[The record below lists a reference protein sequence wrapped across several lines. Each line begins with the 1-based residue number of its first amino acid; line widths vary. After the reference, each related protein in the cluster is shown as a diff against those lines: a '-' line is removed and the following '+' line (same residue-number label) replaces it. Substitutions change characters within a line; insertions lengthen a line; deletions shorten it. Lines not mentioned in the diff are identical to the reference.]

1 MILFKFNY
9 QIFAMKKFILYFLI
23 SITSILSLLIVSNI
37 IKNNIHEKIS
47 KSNEEQSK
55 ELVLK
60 SLKTQV
66 KNTNFDYLNVQRPD
80 FVEIAKKSINT
91 VVHVKSSSSGG
102 DYSIEDFIFGR
113 SQRGPRMGSGS
124 GVIISSDG
132 YIVTNHHVIETAE
145 DIQITTN
152 NNQSYDAKI
161 IGSDEQNDIALL
173 KIETNDELP
182 YAVFGDSDTTQIG
195 EWVLAVGNPFNL
207 TSTVTAG
214 IISAKSRNLDPT
226 GRTTQSYIQTDAAV
240 NPGNSGGAL
249 INNKGE
255 LIGINTAI
263 QTQTGS
269 YVGYSFAVPSNIA
282 KKVIEDILEYGNVQY
297 GFLGVTGTSL
307 NSFRAK
313 ELDVLDTEGF
323 FISGIDKESGA
334 NSAGMKIGDI
344 IKDIDGIKIS
354 KFSDLKG
361 YLNTKRPN
369 DIVEVNLKR
378 DNQSKKVK
386 VRLNR
391 NERINFYLI
400 GILKNL
406 NPDELLERNLDDG
419 VKISEFNSDYKSYWE
434 DYGVKEND
442 IIKKINGED
451 IKSISDIDKIVSS
464 RKYYDPIS
472 IEILTQENK
481 LERFNFR

>member
-1 MILFKFNY
+1 
-9 QIFAMKKFILYFLI
+9 MKKFIFYFFV
-23 SITSILSLLIVSNI
+23 SIISILSILLVTNI
-37 IKNNIHEKIS
+37 IRNNIQEEIS
-47 KSNEEQSK
+47 KLKEEQSK
-55 ELVLK
+55 DLVLK
-60 SLKTQV
+60 SFKTQA
-66 KNTNFDYLNVQRPD
+66 KNTNFNYLDVQRPD

-113 SQRGPRMGSGS
+113 SQRRPQMGSGS

-132 YIVTNHHVIETAE
+132 YIITNHHVIETAE

-152 NNQSYDAKI
+152 NNQSYDAKV

-182 YAVFGDSDTTQIG
+182 YAVFGDSDSTQIG

-249 INNKGE
+249 INDKGE

-313 ELDVLDTEGF
+313 ELDVEDTEGF
-323 FISGIDKESGA
+323 FINGIDKESGA
-334 NSAGMKIGDI
+334 NSAGIKIGDI

-361 YLNTKRPN
+361 YLNTKRPD

-378 DNQSKKVK
+378 DNVSKKVR
-386 VRLNR
+386 VQLNK

-400 GILKNL
+400 GILKNMSSS
-406 NPDELLERNLDDG
+406 ELIDRDLERG

-434 DYGVKEND
+434 DYGVEEND
-442 IIKKINGED
+442 IIKKINGEE
-451 IKSISDIDKIVSS
+451 INSIADIDKIVKS

-472 IEILTQENK
+472 IEILTKDNK

>member
-1 MILFKFNY
+1 MKKILIYSVGIVSLILF
-9 QIFAMKKFILYFLI
+9 M
-23 SITSILSLLIVSNI
+23 LLTTYYIKSTIESNI
-37 IKNNIHEKIS
+37 EKI
-47 KSNEEQSK
+47 KSDNSK
-55 ELVLK
+55 EVMLENFK
-60 SLKTQV
+60 KTR
-66 KNTNFDYLNVQRPD
+66 NNDLTYLNTQTPD

-91 VVHVKSSSSGG
+91 VVHVKSASSNSS
-102 DYSIEDFIFGR
+102 DFSIEDFLFGR
-113 SQRGPRMGSGS
+113 AQKRPQMGSGS

-132 YIVTNHHVIETAE
+132 YIITNHHVIETAE

-152 NNQSYDAKI
+152 DNQSYEAKI

-173 KIETNDELP
+173 KIESSEELP
-182 YAVFGDSDTTQIG
+182 YAVFGDSDSTQIG

-214 IISAKSRNLDPT
+214 IISAKSRSLDPT
-226 GRTTQSYIQTDAAV
+226 GRTTLSYIQTDAAV

-249 INNKGE
+249 INDKGE

-282 KKVIEDILEYGNVQY
+282 KKVIEDILEYGIVQY

-307 NSFRAK
+307 NSARAK
-313 ELDVLDTEGF
+313 ELDVSDTEGF
-323 FISGIDKESGA
+323 YINGIDKESGA
-334 NSAGMKIGDI
+334 KSAGIKIGDI

-369 DIVEVNLKR
+369 DIVNINLKR
-378 DNQSKKVK
+378 DNESRKVS
-386 VRLNR
+386 VQLNR

-400 GILKNL
+400 GILKNMSQKELSKKEL
-406 NPDELLERNLDDG
+406 NQG
-419 VKISEFNSDYKSYWE
+419 VKISEFNSDYKNYWE
-434 DYGVKEND
+434 DYGVKEGD
-442 IIKKINGED
+442 VIKKINGTV
-451 IKSISDIDKIVSS
+451 INSIADIDKIVKS
-464 RKYYDPIS
+464 RNYYDPVT
-472 IEILTQENK
+472 IEILTTDNK
-481 LERFNFR
+481 IERFNFR

>member
-1 MILFKFNY
+1 MKKILIYSVGIVSLILF
-9 QIFAMKKFILYFLI
+9 M
-23 SITSILSLLIVSNI
+23 LLTTYYIKSTIESNI
-37 IKNNIHEKIS
+37 EKI
-47 KSNEEQSK
+47 KSDNSK
-55 ELVLK
+55 EVMLENFK
-60 SLKTQV
+60 KTR
-66 KNTNFDYLNVQRPD
+66 NNDLTYLNTQTPD

-91 VVHVKSSSSGG
+91 VVHVKSASSNSS
-102 DYSIEDFIFGR
+102 DFSIEDFLFGR
-113 SQRGPRMGSGS
+113 AQKRPQMGSGS

-132 YIVTNHHVIETAE
+132 YIITNHHVIETAE

-152 NNQSYDAKI
+152 DNQSYEAKI

-173 KIETNDELP
+173 KIESSEELP
-182 YAVFGDSDTTQIG
+182 YAVFGDSDSTQIG

-214 IISAKSRNLDPT
+214 IISAKSRSLDPT

-249 INNKGE
+249 INDKGE

-282 KKVIEDILEYGNVQY
+282 KKVIEDILEYGIVQY

-307 NSFRAK
+307 NSARAK
-313 ELDVLDTEGF
+313 ELDVSDTEGF
-323 FISGIDKESGA
+323 YINGIDKESGA
-334 NSAGMKIGDI
+334 KSA
-344 IKDIDGIKIS
+344 GIKIS

-369 DIVEVNLKR
+369 DIVNINLKR
-378 DNQSKKVK
+378 DNESRKVS
-386 VRLNR
+386 VQLNR

-400 GILKNL
+400 GILKNMSQKELSKKEL
-406 NPDELLERNLDDG
+406 NQG
-419 VKISEFNSDYKSYWE
+419 VKISEFNSDYKNYWE
-434 DYGVKEND
+434 DYGVKEGD
-442 IIKKINGED
+442 VIKKINGTTTT
-451 IKSISDIDKIVSS
+451 
-464 RKYYDPIS
+464 
-472 IEILTQENK
+472 L
-481 LERFNFR
+481 

>member
-1 MILFKFNY
+1 
-9 QIFAMKKFILYFLI
+9 MKKFIFYFFV
-23 SITSILSLLIVSNI
+23 SIISILSILVVTNI
-37 IKNNIHEKIS
+37 IRNNIQEEIS
-47 KSNEEQSK
+47 KLKEEQSK
-55 ELVLK
+55 DLVLK
-60 SLKTQV
+60 SFKTQA
-66 KNTNFDYLNVQRPD
+66 KNTNFNYLDVQRPD

-113 SQRGPRMGSGS
+113 SQRRPQMGSGS

-132 YIVTNHHVIETAE
+132 YIITNHHVIETAE

-182 YAVFGDSDTTQIG
+182 YAVFGDSDSTQIG

-249 INNKGE
+249 INDKGE

-313 ELDVLDTEGF
+313 ELDVEDTEGF
-323 FISGIDKESGA
+323 FINGIDKESGA
-334 NSAGMKIGDI
+334 NSAGIKIGDI

-361 YLNTKRPN
+361 YLNTKRPD

-378 DNQSKKVK
+378 DNVSKKVR
-386 VRLNR
+386 VQLNK

-400 GILKNL
+400 GILKNMSSS
-406 NPDELLERNLDDG
+406 ELIDRDLERG

-434 DYGVKEND
+434 DYGVEEND
-442 IIKKINGED
+442 IIKKINGEE
-451 IKSISDIDKIVSS
+451 INSIADIDKIVKS

-472 IEILTQENK
+472 IEILTKDNK

>member
-1 MILFKFNY
+1 
-9 QIFAMKKFILYFLI
+9 MKKFIFYLLV
-23 SITSILSLLIVSNI
+23 SIISILSILLVTNI
-37 IKNNIHEKIS
+37 IRNNIQKEIS
-47 KSNEEQSK
+47 KLKEEQSK
-55 ELVLK
+55 DLVLK
-60 SLKTQV
+60 NFKTQA
-66 KNTNFDYLNVQRPD
+66 KNTNFNYLDVQRPD
-80 FVEIAKKSINT
+80 FVEIAKKTINT

-113 SQRGPRMGSGS
+113 SQRRPQMGSGS

-132 YIVTNHHVIETAE
+132 YIITNHHVIEKAE

-182 YAVFGDSDTTQIG
+182 YAVFGDSDSTRIG

-249 INNKGE
+249 INDKGE

-263 QTQTGS
+263 QSQTGS

-313 ELDVLDTEGF
+313 ELDVKDTEGF
-323 FISGIDKESGA
+323 FINGIDKESGA
-334 NSAGMKIGDI
+334 NSAGIKIGDI

-361 YLNTKRPN
+361 YLNTKRPD

-378 DNQSKKVK
+378 DNVSKKVR
-386 VRLNR
+386 VQLNK

-400 GILKNL
+400 GILKNMSSS
-406 NPDELLERNLDDG
+406 ELIDRDLERG

-442 IIKKINGED
+442 IIKKINGEE
-451 IKSISDIDKIVSS
+451 INSIADIDKIVKS

-472 IEILTQENK
+472 IEILTKDNK

>member
-1 MILFKFNY
+1 
-9 QIFAMKKFILYFLI
+9 MKKFIFYFFV
-23 SITSILSLLIVSNI
+23 SIISILSIVLVANI
-37 IKNNIHEKIS
+37 IKNNIQVEIS
-47 KSNEEQSK
+47 KLKEEQSK
-55 ELVLK
+55 DLVLK
-60 SLKTQV
+60 SFKSHA
-66 KNTNFDYLNVQRPD
+66 KNTSFNYLDVQRPD

-91 VVHVKSSSSGG
+91 VVHVKSSSSRG

-113 SQRGPRMGSGS
+113 SQRRPQMGSGS

-132 YIVTNHHVIETAE
+132 YIITNHHVIDTAE

-173 KIETNDELP
+173 KIETNNELP
-182 YAVFGDSDTTQIG
+182 YAVFGDSDSTQIG

-214 IISAKSRNLDPT
+214 IISAKSRNLDLT

-249 INNKGE
+249 INDKGE

-313 ELDVLDTEGF
+313 ELDVEDTEGF
-323 FISGIDKESGA
+323 FINGIDKESGA
-334 NSAGMKIGDI
+334 NSAGIKIGDI

-361 YLNTKRPN
+361 YLNTKRPD

-378 DNQSKKVK
+378 DNVSKKVR
-386 VRLNR
+386 VQLNK

-400 GILKNL
+400 GILKNMSSS
-406 NPDELLERNLDDG
+406 ELIDRDLERG

-434 DYGVKEND
+434 DYGVEEND
-442 IIKKINGED
+442 IIKKINGEE
-451 IKSISDIDKIVSS
+451 INSIADIDKILKS

-472 IEILTQENK
+472 IEILTKDNN

>member
-1 MILFKFNY
+1 
-9 QIFAMKKFILYFLI
+9 MKKFIFYFFVSII
-23 SITSILSLLIVSNI
+23 SIISIVLVTNI
-37 IKNNIHEKIS
+37 ISNNIQEEIS
-47 KSNEEQSK
+47 KLKEEQSK

-60 SLKTQV
+60 SFKTQA
-66 KNTNFDYLNVQRPD
+66 KNTNFNYLDVQRPD

-113 SQRGPRMGSGS
+113 SQRRPQMGSGS

-132 YIVTNHHVIETAE
+132 YIITNHHVIETAE

-173 KIETNDELP
+173 KIETSDELP
-182 YAVFGDSDTTQIG
+182 YAVFGDSDSTQIG

-249 INNKGE
+249 INDKGE

-313 ELDVLDTEGF
+313 ELDVEDTEGF
-323 FISGIDKESGA
+323 FINGIDKESGA
-334 NSAGMKIGDI
+334 NSAGIKIGDI

-361 YLNTKRPN
+361 YLNTKRPD

-378 DNQSKKVK
+378 DNVSKKVR
-386 VRLNR
+386 VQLNK

-400 GILKNL
+400 GILKNMSSS
-406 NPDELLERNLDDG
+406 ELLDRDLERG

-434 DYGVKEND
+434 DYGVEEND
-442 IIKKINGED
+442 IIKKINGEE
-451 IKSISDIDKIVSS
+451 INSIADIDKIVKS

-472 IEILTQENK
+472 IEILTKDNK

>member
-1 MILFKFNY
+1 
-9 QIFAMKKFILYFLI
+9 MKKFIFYFFV
-23 SITSILSLLIVSNI
+23 SIISILSIVLVTNI
-37 IKNNIHEKIS
+37 IRNNIQEEIS
-47 KSNEEQSK
+47 KLKEEQSK
-55 ELVLK
+55 DLVLK
-60 SLKTQV
+60 SFKTQA
-66 KNTNFDYLNVQRPD
+66 KNTSFNYLDVQRPD

-113 SQRGPRMGSGS
+113 SQRRPQMGSGS

-132 YIVTNHHVIETAE
+132 YIITNHHVIETAE

-173 KIETNDELP
+173 KIETSDELP
-182 YAVFGDSDTTQIG
+182 YAVFGDSDSTQIG

-249 INNKGE
+249 INDKGE

-313 ELDVLDTEGF
+313 ELDVEDTEGF
-323 FISGIDKESGA
+323 FINGIDKESGA
-334 NSAGMKIGDI
+334 NSAGIKIGDI

-361 YLNTKRPN
+361 YLNTKRPD

-378 DNQSKKVK
+378 DNVSKKVR
-386 VRLNR
+386 VQLNK

-400 GILKNL
+400 GILKNMSSS
-406 NPDELLERNLDDG
+406 ELIDRDLERG

-434 DYGVKEND
+434 DYGVEEND
-442 IIKKINGED
+442 IIKKINGEE
-451 IKSISDIDKIVSS
+451 INSIADIDKIVKS

-472 IEILTQENK
+472 IEILTKDNK

>member
-1 MILFKFNY
+1 MKKILIYSVGIASLILFMLLTTNY
-9 QIFAMKKFILYFLI
+9 IKSTIE
-23 SITSILSLLIVSNI
+23 SNI
-37 IKNNIHEKIS
+37 EKI
-47 KSNEEQSK
+47 KSDNSK
-55 ELVLK
+55 ELMLENFK
-60 SLKTQV
+60 KTRNNDLTFLKTQ
-66 KNTNFDYLNVQRPD
+66 TPD

-91 VVHVKSSSSGG
+91 VVHVKSASSNSS
-102 DYSIEDFIFGR
+102 DFSIEDFLFGR
-113 SQRGPRMGSGS
+113 AQKRPQMGSGS

-132 YIVTNHHVIETAE
+132 YIITNHHVIETAE

-152 NNQSYDAKI
+152 DNQSYEAKI

-173 KIETNDELP
+173 KIESPEELP
-182 YAVFGDSDTTQIG
+182 YAVFGDSDSTQIG

-214 IISAKSRNLDPT
+214 IISAKSRSLDPT

-249 INNKGE
+249 INDKGE

-282 KKVIEDILEYGNVQY
+282 KKVIEDILEYGIVQY
-297 GFLGVTGTSL
+297 GFLGITGTAL
-307 NSFRAK
+307 NSARAK
-313 ELDVLDTEGF
+313 ELDVSDTEGF
-323 FISGIDKESGA
+323 YINGIDKESGA
-334 NSAGMKIGDI
+334 KSAGIKIGDI

-369 DIVEVNLKR
+369 DIVNVNLKR
-378 DNQSKKVK
+378 DNESKKVS
-386 VRLNR
+386 VQLNR

-400 GILKNL
+400 GILKNMSQK
-406 NPDELLERNLDDG
+406 ELSEKDLSKG
-419 VKISEFNSDYKSYWE
+419 VKISEFNADYKNYWE
-434 DYGVKEND
+434 DYGVKEGD
-442 IIKKINGED
+442 VIKKINGAV
-451 IKSISDIDKIVSS
+451 INSIADIDKIVKS
-464 RKYYDPIS
+464 RNYYDPVT
-472 IEILTQENK
+472 IEILTADNK
-481 LERFNFR
+481 TERFNFR

>member
-1 MILFKFNY
+1 MKKILIYSIGIVSLILF
-9 QIFAMKKFILYFLI
+9 M
-23 SITSILSLLIVSNI
+23 LLTTYYIKSTIESNI
-37 IKNNIHEKIS
+37 EKI
-47 KSNEEQSK
+47 KSENSK
-55 ELVLK
+55 ELMLENFK
-60 SLKTQV
+60 KTRNNDV
-66 KNTNFDYLNVQRPD
+66 TFLNTQTPD

-91 VVHVKSSSSGG
+91 VVHVKSASSNSS
-102 DYSIEDFIFGR
+102 DFSIEDFLFGR
-113 SQRGPRMGSGS
+113 AQKRPQMGSGS

-132 YIVTNHHVIETAE
+132 YIITNHHVIETAE

-152 NNQSYDAKI
+152 DNQSYEAKI

-173 KIETNDELP
+173 KIESSEELP
-182 YAVFGDSDTTQIG
+182 YAVFGDSDSTQIG

-214 IISAKSRNLDPT
+214 IISAKSRSLDPT

-249 INNKGE
+249 INDKGE

-282 KKVIEDILEYGNVQY
+282 KKVIEDILEYGIVQY

-307 NSFRAK
+307 NSARAK
-313 ELDVLDTEGF
+313 ELDVSDTEGF
-323 FISGIDKESGA
+323 YINGIDKESGA
-334 NSAGMKIGDI
+334 KSAGIKIGDI

-369 DIVEVNLKR
+369 DIVNISLKR
-378 DNQSKKVK
+378 DNESRKVS
-386 VRLNR
+386 VQLNR

-400 GILKNL
+400 GILKNMSEKELSQKEL
-406 NPDELLERNLDDG
+406 NQG
-419 VKISEFNSDYKSYWE
+419 VKISEFNSDYKNYWE
-434 DYGVKEND
+434 DYGVKEGD
-442 IIKKINGED
+442 IIKKINGNV
-451 IKSISDIDKIVSS
+451 INSIADIDKIVKS
-464 RKYYDPIS
+464 RNYYDPVT
-472 IEILTQENK
+472 IEILTADNK
-481 LERFNFR
+481 TERFNFR

>member
-1 MILFKFNY
+1 MKKILIYSVGIVSLILF
-9 QIFAMKKFILYFLI
+9 M
-23 SITSILSLLIVSNI
+23 LLTTYYIKSTIESNI
-37 IKNNIHEKIS
+37 EKI
-47 KSNEEQSK
+47 KSDNSK
-55 ELVLK
+55 EVMLENFK
-60 SLKTQV
+60 KTRS
-66 KNTNFDYLNVQRPD
+66 NDLTYLNTQTPD

-91 VVHVKSSSSGG
+91 VVHVKSASSNSS
-102 DYSIEDFIFGR
+102 DFSIEDFLFGR
-113 SQRGPRMGSGS
+113 AQKRPQMGSGS

-132 YIVTNHHVIETAE
+132 YIITNHHVIETAE

-152 NNQSYDAKI
+152 DNQSYEAKI

-173 KIETNDELP
+173 KIESSEELP
-182 YAVFGDSDTTQIG
+182 YAVFGDSDSTQIG

-214 IISAKSRNLDPT
+214 IISAKSRSLDPT

-249 INNKGE
+249 INDKGE

-282 KKVIEDILEYGNVQY
+282 KKVIEDILEYGIVQY

-307 NSFRAK
+307 NSARAK
-313 ELDVLDTEGF
+313 ELDVSDTEGF
-323 FISGIDKESGA
+323 YINGIDKESGA
-334 NSAGMKIGDI
+334 KSAGIKIGDI

-369 DIVEVNLKR
+369 DIVNINLKR
-378 DNQSKKVK
+378 DNESRKVS
-386 VRLNR
+386 VQLNR

-400 GILKNL
+400 GILKNMSQKELSEKEL
-406 NPDELLERNLDDG
+406 NQG
-419 VKISEFNSDYKSYWE
+419 VKISEFNSDYKNYWE
-434 DYGVKEND
+434 DYGVKEGD
-442 IIKKINGED
+442 VIKKINGTV
-451 IKSISDIDKIVSS
+451 INSIADIDKIVKS
-464 RKYYDPIS
+464 RNYYDPVT
-472 IEILTQENK
+472 IEILTTDNK
-481 LERFNFR
+481 TERFNFR

>member
-1 MILFKFNY
+1 MVKFKY
-9 QIFAMKKFILYFLI
+9 QFLVMKKFIFYFFV
-23 SITSILSLLIVSNI
+23 SIISILSIVLVTNI
-37 IKNNIHEKIS
+37 IRNNIQEEIS
-47 KSNEEQSK
+47 KLKEEQSK
-55 ELVLK
+55 DLVLK
-60 SLKTQV
+60 SFKTQA
-66 KNTNFDYLNVQRPD
+66 KNTNFNYLDVQRPD

-113 SQRGPRMGSGS
+113 SQRRPQMGSGS

-132 YIVTNHHVIETAE
+132 YIITNHHVIETAE

-173 KIETNDELP
+173 KIETSDELP
-182 YAVFGDSDTTQIG
+182 YAVFGDSDSTQIG

-249 INNKGE
+249 INDKGE

-313 ELDVLDTEGF
+313 ELDVEDTEGF
-323 FISGIDKESGA
+323 FINGIDKESGA
-334 NSAGMKIGDI
+334 NSAGIKIGDI

-361 YLNTKRPN
+361 YLNTKRPD

-378 DNQSKKVK
+378 DNVSKKVR
-386 VRLNR
+386 VQLNK

-400 GILKNL
+400 GILKNMSSS
-406 NPDELLERNLDDG
+406 ELTDRDLERG

-434 DYGVKEND
+434 DYGVEEND
-442 IIKKINGED
+442 IIKKINGEE
-451 IKSISDIDKIVSS
+451 INSIADIDKIVKS

-472 IEILTQENK
+472 IEILTKDNK

>member
-1 MILFKFNY
+1 MKKILIYSVGIVSLILF
-9 QIFAMKKFILYFLI
+9 M
-23 SITSILSLLIVSNI
+23 LLTTHYIKSTIESNI
-37 IKNNIHEKIS
+37 EKI
-47 KSNEEQSK
+47 KSDNSK
-55 ELVLK
+55 EVMLENFK
-60 SLKTQV
+60 KTR
-66 KNTNFDYLNVQRPD
+66 NNDLTYLNTQTPD

-91 VVHVKSSSSGG
+91 VVHVKSASSNSS
-102 DYSIEDFIFGR
+102 DFSIEDFLFGR
-113 SQRGPRMGSGS
+113 AQKRPQMGSGS

-132 YIVTNHHVIETAE
+132 YIITNHHVIETAE

-152 NNQSYDAKI
+152 DNQSYEAKI

-173 KIETNDELP
+173 KIESSEELP
-182 YAVFGDSDTTQIG
+182 YAVFGDSDSTQIG

-214 IISAKSRNLDPT
+214 IISAKSRSLDPT

-249 INNKGE
+249 INDKGE

-282 KKVIEDILEYGNVQY
+282 KKVIEDILEYGIVQY

-307 NSFRAK
+307 NSARAK
-313 ELDVLDTEGF
+313 ELDVSDTEGF
-323 FISGIDKESGA
+323 YINGIDKESGA
-334 NSAGMKIGDI
+334 KSAGIKIGDI

-369 DIVEVNLKR
+369 DIVNINLKR
-378 DNQSKKVK
+378 DNESRKVS
-386 VRLNR
+386 VQLNR

-400 GILKNL
+400 GILKNMSQKELSKKEL
-406 NPDELLERNLDDG
+406 NQG
-419 VKISEFNSDYKSYWE
+419 VKISEFNSDYKNYWE
-434 DYGVKEND
+434 DYGVKEGD
-442 IIKKINGED
+442 VIKKINGTV
-451 IKSISDIDKIVSS
+451 INSIADIDKIVKS
-464 RKYYDPIS
+464 RNYYDPVT
-472 IEILTQENK
+472 IEILTTDNK
-481 LERFNFR
+481 TERFNFR

>member
-1 MILFKFNY
+1 MKKILIYSIGIVSLILF
-9 QIFAMKKFILYFLI
+9 M
-23 SITSILSLLIVSNI
+23 LLTTYYIKSTIESNI
-37 IKNNIHEKIS
+37 EKI
-47 KSNEEQSK
+47 KSENSK
-55 ELVLK
+55 ELMLENFK
-60 SLKTQV
+60 KTRNNDV
-66 KNTNFDYLNVQRPD
+66 TFLNTQTPD

-91 VVHVKSSSSGG
+91 VVHVKSASSNSS
-102 DYSIEDFIFGR
+102 DFSIEDFLFGR
-113 SQRGPRMGSGS
+113 AQKRPQMGSGS

-132 YIVTNHHVIETAE
+132 YIITNHHVIETAE

-152 NNQSYDAKI
+152 DNQSYEAKI

-173 KIETNDELP
+173 KIESSEELP
-182 YAVFGDSDTTQIG
+182 YAVFGDSDSTQIG

-214 IISAKSRNLDPT
+214 IISAKSRSLDPT

-249 INNKGE
+249 INDKGE

-282 KKVIEDILEYGNVQY
+282 KKVIEDILEYGIVQY

-307 NSFRAK
+307 NSARAK
-313 ELDVLDTEGF
+313 ELDVSDTEGF
-323 FISGIDKESGA
+323 YINGIDKESGA
-334 NSAGMKIGDI
+334 KSAGIKIGDI

-369 DIVEVNLKR
+369 DIVNINLKR
-378 DNQSKKVK
+378 DNESRKVS
-386 VRLNR
+386 VQLNR

-400 GILKNL
+400 GILKNMSQKELSEKEL
-406 NPDELLERNLDDG
+406 NQG
-419 VKISEFNSDYKSYWE
+419 VKISEFNSDYKNYWE
-434 DYGVKEND
+434 DYGVKEGD
-442 IIKKINGED
+442 VIKKINGNV
-451 IKSISDIDKIVSS
+451 INSIADIDKIVKS
-464 RKYYDPIS
+464 RNYYDPVT
-472 IEILTQENK
+472 IEILTADNK
-481 LERFNFR
+481 TERFNFR

>member
-1 MILFKFNY
+1 
-9 QIFAMKKFILYFLI
+9 MKKIFFY
-23 SITSILSLLIVSNI
+23 SIGLLVLTSSVLFTFSYINYSIE
-37 IKNNIHEKIS
+37 EKID
-47 KSNEEQSK
+47 KINNEKSK
-55 ELVLK
+55 ELMLDNFK
-60 SLKTQV
+60 KTQ
-66 KNTNFDYLNVQRPD
+66 NTNFSYLDSQKPD

-91 VVHVKSSSSGG
+91 VVHVKSASSSES
-102 DYSIEDFIFGR
+102 DFSIEDFLFGR
-113 SQRGPRMGSGS
+113 VERKPQLGSGS

-132 YIVTNHHVIETAE
+132 YIVTNHHVIENAE
-145 DIQITTN
+145 NIQITSN
-152 NNQSYDAKI
+152 NNQSYNAKI

-173 KIETNDELP
+173 KIESLEELP
-182 YAVFGDSDTTQIG
+182 YAVFGDSDSTQIG

-214 IISAKSRNLDPT
+214 IISAKSRSLDPT

-249 INNKGE
+249 INEKGE

-282 KKVIEDILEYGNVQY
+282 KKVIEDILEYGIVQY

-307 NSFRAK
+307 NSSRAN
-313 ELDVLDTEGF
+313 ELNVSDTEGF
-323 FISGIDKESGA
+323 YINGIDKESGA
-334 NSAGMKIGDI
+334 KSAGVQIGDI

-369 DIVEVNLKR
+369 DVVSINLKR
-378 DNQSKKVK
+378 ANESKKIMVQ
-386 VRLNR
+386 LNR

-400 GILKNL
+400 GILKNMSA
-406 NPDELLERNLDDG
+406 NELTKKDFDKG
-419 VKISEFNSDYKSYWE
+419 VKISEFNNDYKSYWE
-434 DYGVKEND
+434 DYGINEGDV
-442 IIKKINGED
+442 IKKINGTM
-451 IKSISDIDKIVSS
+451 INSISDVDKIVKS
-464 RKYYDPIS
+464 RNYYDPVT
-472 IEILTQENK
+472 IEILTADNK

>member
-1 MILFKFNY
+1 
-9 QIFAMKKFILYFLI
+9 MKKFIFYFFVSVI
-23 SITSILSLLIVSNI
+23 SILSIALVTNI
-37 IKNNIHEKIS
+37 IRNNIKEEIS
-47 KSNEEQSK
+47 KLKEEQSK
-55 ELVLK
+55 DLVLK
-60 SLKTQV
+60 SFKTQA
-66 KNTNFDYLNVQRPD
+66 KNTNFNYLDVQRPD

-113 SQRGPRMGSGS
+113 SQRRPQMGSGS

-132 YIVTNHHVIETAE
+132 YIITNHHVIETAE

-173 KIETNDELP
+173 KIETSDELP
-182 YAVFGDSDTTQIG
+182 YAVFGDSDSTQIG

-249 INNKGE
+249 INDKGE

-313 ELDVLDTEGF
+313 ELDVEDTEGF
-323 FISGIDKESGA
+323 FINGIDKESGA
-334 NSAGMKIGDI
+334 NSAGIKIGDI

-378 DNQSKKVK
+378 DNVSKKLRVQ
-386 VRLNR
+386 LNK

-400 GILKNL
+400 GILKNMSSS
-406 NPDELLERNLDDG
+406 ELIDRDLERG

-434 DYGVKEND
+434 DYGVEEND
-442 IIKKINGED
+442 IIKKINGEE
-451 IKSISDIDKIVSS
+451 INSIADIDKIVKS

-472 IEILTQENK
+472 IEILTKDNK

>member
-1 MILFKFNY
+1 
-9 QIFAMKKFILYFLI
+9 MKKFIIYFFGLTI
-23 SITSILSLLIVSNI
+23 ILFSLSLITNTINNSIRTEINK
-37 IKNNIHEKIS
+37 IKDEKS
-47 KSNEEQSK
+47 RD
-55 ELVLK
+55 LTLK
-60 SLKTQV
+60 GFKKQTYNSDYT
-66 KNTNFDYLNVQRPD
+66 YLNIQRPD

-91 VVHVKSSSSGG
+91 VVHVKSSSSGS

-113 SQRGPRMGSGS
+113 SQSRPQIGSGS

-132 YIVTNHHVIETAE
+132 YIVTNHHVIESAE

-152 NNQSYDAKI
+152 NNQSYEAKI

-173 KIETNDELP
+173 KIESSEELP

-214 IISAKSRNLDPT
+214 IISAKSRSLDPT

-313 ELDVLDTEGF
+313 ELNVEDTEGF
-323 FISGIDKESGA
+323 FINGIDKESGA
-334 NSAGMKIGDI
+334 NSAGIRIGDI
-344 IKDIDGIKIS
+344 IKNIDGIKIS

-369 DIVEVNLKR
+369 DIVEINLKR
-378 DNQSKKVK
+378 DNETKKIK
-386 VRLNR
+386 VQLNR

-400 GILKNL
+400 GILKNM
-406 NPDELLERNLDDG
+406 NPNELSERNLDNG
-419 VKISEFNSDYKSYWE
+419 VKISEFNSNYKSYWQ
-434 DYGVKEND
+434 DYGIKEND
-442 IIKKINGED
+442 IIKKINGEE
-451 IKSISDIDKIVSS
+451 INSISDIDKIVNS
-464 RKYYDPIS
+464 RKYYDPVS
-472 IEILTQENK
+472 IEILTSENK

>member
-1 MILFKFNY
+1 MKKILIYSVGIASLILF
-9 QIFAMKKFILYFLI
+9 M
-23 SITSILSLLIVSNI
+23 LLTTYYIKSTIESNI
-37 IKNNIHEKIS
+37 EKI
-47 KSNEEQSK
+47 KSDNSK
-55 ELVLK
+55 EVMLENFK
-60 SLKTQV
+60 KTR
-66 KNTNFDYLNVQRPD
+66 NNDLTYLNTQTPD

-91 VVHVKSSSSGG
+91 VVHVKSASSNSS
-102 DYSIEDFIFGR
+102 DFSIEDFLFGR
-113 SQRGPRMGSGS
+113 AQKRPQMGSGS

-132 YIVTNHHVIETAE
+132 YIITNHHVIETAE

-152 NNQSYDAKI
+152 DNQSYEAKI

-173 KIETNDELP
+173 KIESSEELP
-182 YAVFGDSDTTQIG
+182 YAVFGDSDSTQIG

-214 IISAKSRNLDPT
+214 IISAKSRSLDPT

-249 INNKGE
+249 INDKGE

-282 KKVIEDILEYGNVQY
+282 KKVIEDILEYGIVQY

-307 NSFRAK
+307 NSARAK
-313 ELDVLDTEGF
+313 ELDVSDTEGF
-323 FISGIDKESGA
+323 YINGIDKESGA
-334 NSAGMKIGDI
+334 KSAGIKIGDI

-369 DIVEVNLKR
+369 DIVNINLKR
-378 DNQSKKVK
+378 DNESRKVS
-386 VRLNR
+386 VQLNR

-400 GILKNL
+400 GILKNMSQKELSEKEL
-406 NPDELLERNLDDG
+406 NQG
-419 VKISEFNSDYKSYWE
+419 VKISEFNSDYKNYWE
-434 DYGVKEND
+434 DYGVKEGD
-442 IIKKINGED
+442 VIKKINGTV
-451 IKSISDIDKIVSS
+451 INSIADIDKIVKS
-464 RKYYDPIS
+464 RNYYDPVT
-472 IEILTQENK
+472 IEILTTDNK
-481 LERFNFR
+481 TERFNFR

>member
-1 MILFKFNY
+1 
-9 QIFAMKKFILYFLI
+9 MKKFIFYFFAVLIIILSIVLI
-23 SITSILSLLIVSNI
+23 SNTIS
-37 IKNNIHEKIS
+37 NNIQEEIS
-47 KSNEEQSK
+47 KIKDEKSK
-55 ELVLK
+55 DLALK
-60 SLKTQV
+60 SLKKPVQ
-66 KNTNFDYLNVQRPD
+66 NTDYNYLNVQRPD

-91 VVHVKSSSSGG
+91 VVHVKSSSSTD
-102 DYSIEDFIFGR
+102 DYTIEDFIFGR
-113 SQRGPRMGSGS
+113 SQSRPQIGSGS

-152 NNQSYDAKI
+152 NNQSYGAKV

-173 KIETNDELP
+173 KIDTAEELT
-182 YAVFGDSDTTQIG
+182 YAIFGDSDSTQIG

-249 INNKGE
+249 INDKGE

-282 KKVIEDILEYGNVQY
+282 KKVIEDILEYGDVQY

-307 NSFRAK
+307 NSFRAE
-313 ELDVLDTEGF
+313 ELDVEDTEGF
-323 FISGIDKESGA
+323 YINGIDKESGA
-334 NSAGMKIGDI
+334 NTAGIKIGDV

-378 DNQSKKVK
+378 DNKSIK
-386 VRLNR
+386 VRVQLNK

-400 GILKNL
+400 GILKNMSES
-406 NPDELLERNLDDG
+406 ELLKRDLKNG
-419 VKISEFNSDYKSYWE
+419 VKISEFNTDYRSYWE
-434 DYGVKEND
+434 DSGIKEND
-442 IIKKINGED
+442 IIKKINGEE
-451 IKSISDIDKIVSS
+451 INSIGDIDKIVKS
-464 RKYYDPIS
+464 RRYYDPIS
-472 IEILTQENK
+472 IEILTKDNK

>member
-1 MILFKFNY
+1 
-9 QIFAMKKFILYFLI
+9 MKKFIFYFFV
-23 SITSILSLLIVSNI
+23 SIISILSIVLVTNI
-37 IKNNIHEKIS
+37 IRNNIQEEIS
-47 KSNEEQSK
+47 KLKEEQSK
-55 ELVLK
+55 DLVLK
-60 SLKTQV
+60 SFKTQA
-66 KNTNFDYLNVQRPD
+66 KNTNFNYLDVQRPD

-113 SQRGPRMGSGS
+113 SQRRPQMGSGS

-132 YIVTNHHVIETAE
+132 YIITNHHVIETAE

-182 YAVFGDSDTTQIG
+182 YAVFGDSDSTQIG

-249 INNKGE
+249 INDKGE

-313 ELDVLDTEGF
+313 ELDVEDTEGF
-323 FISGIDKESGA
+323 FINGIDKESGA
-334 NSAGMKIGDI
+334 NSAGIKIGDI

-361 YLNTKRPN
+361 YLNTKRPD

-378 DNQSKKVK
+378 DNVSKR
-386 VRLNR
+386 VRVQLNK

-400 GILKNL
+400 GILKNMSSS
-406 NPDELLERNLDDG
+406 ELIDRDLERG

-434 DYGVKEND
+434 DYGVEEND
-442 IIKKINGED
+442 IIKKINGEE
-451 IKSISDIDKIVSS
+451 INSIADIDKIVKS

-472 IEILTQENK
+472 IEILTKDNK

>member
-1 MILFKFNY
+1 
-9 QIFAMKKFILYFLI
+9 MKKFIFYFFI
-23 SITSILSLLIVSNI
+23 STLSILSIVLVTNI
-37 IKNNIHEKIS
+37 IRNNIQEEIS
-47 KSNEEQSK
+47 KLKEEQSK
-55 ELVLK
+55 DLVLK
-60 SLKTQV
+60 SFKTQA
-66 KNTNFDYLNVQRPD
+66 KNTNFNYLDVQRPD

-113 SQRGPRMGSGS
+113 SQRRPQMGSGS

-132 YIVTNHHVIETAE
+132 YIITNHHVIETAE

-152 NNQSYDAKI
+152 NNQSYNAKI

-173 KIETNDELP
+173 KIETSDELP
-182 YAVFGDSDTTQIG
+182 YAVFGDSDSTQIG

-249 INNKGE
+249 INDKGE

-313 ELDVLDTEGF
+313 ELDVEDTEGF
-323 FISGIDKESGA
+323 FINGIDKESGA
-334 NSAGMKIGDI
+334 NSAGIKIGDI

-361 YLNTKRPN
+361 YLNTKRPD

-378 DNQSKKVK
+378 DNVSKKVR
-386 VRLNR
+386 VQLNK

-400 GILKNL
+400 GILKNMSSS
-406 NPDELLERNLDDG
+406 ELIDRDLERG

-434 DYGVKEND
+434 DYGVEEND
-442 IIKKINGED
+442 IIKKINGKE
-451 IKSISDIDKIVSS
+451 INSIADIDKIVKS

-472 IEILTQENK
+472 IEILTKDNK

>member
-1 MILFKFNY
+1 
-9 QIFAMKKFILYFLI
+9 MKKFIFYFFI
-23 SITSILSLLIVSNI
+23 STLSILSIVLVTNI
-37 IKNNIHEKIS
+37 IRNNIQEEIS
-47 KSNEEQSK
+47 KLKEEQSK
-55 ELVLK
+55 DLVLK
-60 SLKTQV
+60 SFKTQA
-66 KNTNFDYLNVQRPD
+66 KNTNFNYLDVQRPD

-113 SQRGPRMGSGS
+113 SQRRPQMGSGS

-132 YIVTNHHVIETAE
+132 YIITNHHVIETAE

-182 YAVFGDSDTTQIG
+182 YAVFGDSDSTQIG

-249 INNKGE
+249 INDKGE

-313 ELDVLDTEGF
+313 ELDVEDTEGF
-323 FISGIDKESGA
+323 FINGIDKESGA
-334 NSAGMKIGDI
+334 NSAGIKIGDI

-361 YLNTKRPN
+361 YLNTKRPD

-378 DNQSKKVK
+378 DNVSKKVR
-386 VRLNR
+386 VQLNK

-400 GILKNL
+400 GILKNMSSS
-406 NPDELLERNLDDG
+406 ELLDRDLERG

-434 DYGVKEND
+434 DYGVEEND
-442 IIKKINGED
+442 IIKKINGEE
-451 IKSISDIDKIVSS
+451 INSIADIDKIVKS

-472 IEILTQENK
+472 IEILTKDNK

>member
-1 MILFKFNY
+1 
-9 QIFAMKKFILYFLI
+9 MKKIFFY
-23 SITSILSLLIVSNI
+23 SIGLLVLTSSVLFTFSYINYSIE
-37 IKNNIHEKIS
+37 EKID
-47 KSNEEQSK
+47 KINNDKSK
-55 ELVLK
+55 ELMLDNFK
-60 SLKTQV
+60 KTQ
-66 KNTNFDYLNVQRPD
+66 NTNFSYLDSQKPD

-91 VVHVKSSSSGG
+91 VVHVKSASSSES
-102 DYSIEDFIFGR
+102 DFSIEDFLFGR
-113 SQRGPRMGSGS
+113 VQRKPQLGSGS

-132 YIVTNHHVIETAE
+132 YIVTNHHVIENAE
-145 DIQITTN
+145 NIQITSN
-152 NNQSYDAKI
+152 NNQSYNAKI

-173 KIETNDELP
+173 KIESLEELP
-182 YAVFGDSDTTQIG
+182 YAVFGDSDSTQIG

-214 IISAKSRNLDPT
+214 IISAKSRSLDPT

-249 INNKGE
+249 INEKGE

-282 KKVIEDILEYGNVQY
+282 KKVIEDILEYGIVQY

-307 NSFRAK
+307 NSSRAN
-313 ELDVLDTEGF
+313 ELNVSDTEGF
-323 FISGIDKESGA
+323 YINGIDKESGA
-334 NSAGMKIGDI
+334 KSAGVQIGDI

-369 DIVEVNLKR
+369 DVVSINLKR
-378 DNQSKKVK
+378 ANESKKIMVQ
-386 VRLNR
+386 LNR

-400 GILKNL
+400 GILKNMSA
-406 NPDELLERNLDDG
+406 NELTKKDFDKG
-419 VKISEFNSDYKSYWE
+419 VKISEFNNNYKSYWE
-434 DYGVKEND
+434 DYGINEGDV
-442 IIKKINGED
+442 IKKINGSM
-451 IKSISDIDKIVSS
+451 INSISDVDKIVKS
-464 RKYYDPIS
+464 RNYYDPVT
-472 IEILTQENK
+472 IEILTADNK